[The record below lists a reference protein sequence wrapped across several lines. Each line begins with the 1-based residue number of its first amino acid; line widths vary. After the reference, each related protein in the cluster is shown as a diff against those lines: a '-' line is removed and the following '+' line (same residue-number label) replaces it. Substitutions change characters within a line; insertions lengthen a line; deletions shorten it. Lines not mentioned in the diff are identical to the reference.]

1 MSRASLQNMHLQWV
15 ILFYFVSLP
24 ETGCKSAD
32 AGSCHEV
39 KTAYMMR
46 QIGPVELV
54 PDRPG
59 TDESLRVCV
68 YPGPSCCTS
77 KMEDSYMAAVRSE
90 TQQKMRSYS
99 FELKYLI
106 AGHTKA
112 YQDTFESL
120 VSFTSNLTSTL
131 FDSAY
136 SALASDCRPLVF
148 QLFSDIKRHL
158 SGDSKSTLDNTV
170 RRFYNDLFPLVY
182 RRLLNPGIGHMTP
195 KSYFPSSTNHDDCL
209 RMTRQDVSPFGPHP
223 HLLVSSLSRALGVGR
238 ALSRLLVL
246 AGEVVNATEKATL
259 SRECGRSLVKM
270 QYCSH
275 CRGMTLIR
283 PCTGLCVNIMRGC
296 LVGVSEL
303 GAPWGSLVVLLQR
316 LAATLATSS
325 NHNSMELALL
335 AVRNHVNDAILHAQL
350 HGPRVTATVEKVCGP
365 QAAGPMMPSA
375 NPTTSHVKTSESP
388 STSVTSGRF
397 NVTLPPSVGP
407 PAHQRLQ
414 PQSRRSFLLK
424 GSRGD
429 KSRSLKKLSR
439 EFEGSIQRYQGFFS
453 ELPEMLCESEME
465 VEQHTCWS
473 GQELVESYAGL
484 VVGSSLKAQ
493 KENPEMTVRNT
504 DPVLKGAKQRLEQL
518 TQEVLVDLGWVSKTR
533 GKVEEEEEG
542 GSAQTERGSGDDCD
556 DEDGCEASGVENDDE
571 TGDTSSGRS
580 PVTKDIARPPRRFV
594 PPHHLS
600 PPQVA
605 VQGSAHTL
613 SVEPLVLASML
624 LLLLS
629 PWEHR

>member
-1 MSRASLQNMHLQWV
+1 MFRAALQNVDLFWL
-15 ILFYFVSLP
+15 ILFYFVFLP
-24 ETGCKSAD
+24 ETGCRSAD
-32 AGSCHEV
+32 VDSCHEV

-59 TDESLRVCV
+59 TDESLRVCEH
-68 YPGPSCCTS
+68 PGPSCCTS

-112 YQDTFESL
+112 YQETFGSL

-136 SALASDCRPLVF
+136 SALASDCRPHVF
-148 QLFSDIKRHL
+148 QLFSNIKRHL
-158 SGDSKSTLDNTV
+158 SGDSNSSLENSV

-182 RRLLNPGIGHMTP
+182 RRLLNPGIGHMSP
-195 KSYFPSSTNHDDCL
+195 QSFHPPSTNHDDCL

-223 HLLVSSLSRALGVGR
+223 RLLVHSLSRALGAGR
-238 ALSRLLVL
+238 ALSRLLKL

-259 SRECGRSLVKM
+259 SRECGRGLVRM

-275 CRGMTLIR
+275 CRGLTLIR
-283 PCTGLCVNIMRGC
+283 PCTGLCINIMRGC

-303 GAPWGSLVVLLQR
+303 GTPWGSLVLLLQR

-325 NHNSMELALL
+325 NHNSLELALL

-350 HGPRVTATVEKVCGP
+350 HGPRITATVEKVCGS
-365 QAAGPMMPSA
+365 QGTGPVMPSA
-375 NPTTSHVKTSESP
+375 SPTTSHSTISVSP
-388 STSVTSGRF
+388 ATSVTSDRSP
-397 NVTLPPSVGP
+397 VTLPPAVG
-407 PAHQRLQ
+407 HQHLQ
-414 PQSRRSFLLK
+414 LQSRRSVLK

-439 EFEGSIQRYQGFFS
+439 EFEGSIQRYQWFFS

-473 GQELVESYAGL
+473 GQDVVESYAGR

-493 KENPEMTVRNT
+493 RENPEMTARNT

-518 TQEVLVDLGWVSKTR
+518 TQELLVELGWASKTR
-533 GKVEEEEEG
+533 GKLEEEEG

-556 DEDGCEASGVENDDE
+556 DEDGCEASGEENVCFLLGWDKGC
-571 TGDTSSGRS
+571 TNNQ
-580 PVTKDIARPPRRFV
+580 VTPKAEM
-594 PPHHLS
+594 
-600 PPQVA
+600 QK
-605 VQGSAHTL
+605 
-613 SVEPLVLASML
+613 
-624 LLLLS
+624 
-629 PWEHR
+629 